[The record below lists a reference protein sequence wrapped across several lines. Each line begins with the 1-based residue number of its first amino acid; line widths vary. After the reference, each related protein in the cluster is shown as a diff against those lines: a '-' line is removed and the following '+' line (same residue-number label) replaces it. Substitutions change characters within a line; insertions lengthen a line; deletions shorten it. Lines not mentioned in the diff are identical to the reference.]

1 MRFRDSHLLL
11 EVWGKHKTPHL
22 LFKIKLQT
30 TFMNTEVKEV
40 EKFNWFKMFWAGFTT
55 MSKQSRTLWII
66 VIVKLIVMFAIL
78 RPIFFPNFL
87 KSQSKDK
94 TEQADYVREQMIE
107 RSTSPI
113 EGNQQ
118 AE

>member
-1 MRFRDSHLLL
+1 
-11 EVWGKHKTPHL
+11 
-22 LFKIKLQT
+22 
-30 TFMNTEVKEV
+30 
-40 EKFNWFKMFWAGFTT
+40 
-55 MSKQSRTLWII
+55 
-66 VIVKLIVMFAIL
+66 MFAIL

-94 TEQADYVREQMIE
+94 KEQADYVREQMIE
-107 RSTSPI
+107 RSTSSI